1 MKYNYKEHLIKSQT
15 PIRVG
20 LEQLNKLGADAILF
34 LIDFEDKLIGS
45 LTDGDVRRGL
55 LTGLNLESK
64 VDEFIQANPKYIKKE
79 NYDIQQIINYRNN
92 NFKLIPI
99 INENNVVIDIVNFRF
114 QKSYLPVDVVI
125 MAGGRGERL
134 RPLTDVKPK
143 PMLLIGTKP
152 IIEQNIDRLV
162 AFGVNNFWISVRY
175 LGNQIKDHLKSGRDK
190 NINIKYLEED
200 MPLGTIGCV
209 SLISEFENEY
219 VLVTNSDLLTDM
231 DYEHFFME
239 FISSGADFSVATIPH
254 NVDIPYA
261 VLETKDN
268 LILSFKEKPTYTY
281 FANGGIYLMKKSVCK
296 QIPENGFFNATD
308 LLDKLIKSNYK
319 VTSYP
324 LIGYWLDIGRHE
336 DYHKAQEDI
345 KHIVF

>member
-15 PIRVG
+15 PIKVG

-64 VDEFIQANPKYIKKE
+64 VDEFIQANPKYIQKE
-79 NYDIQQIINYRNN
+79 NYNIQQIINYREN
-92 NFKLIPI
+92 NFKLVPI
-99 INENNVVIDIVNFRF
+99 VDKKNVVIDIVNFRF

-134 RPLTDVKPK
+134 KPLTDAKPK

-175 LGNQIKDHLKSGRDK
+175 LGNQIKDYLKNGRDK

-200 MPLGTIGCV
+200 TPLGTIGCI
-209 SLISEFENEY
+209 SLISKFENEY

-231 DYEHFFME
+231 DYEHFFLE
-239 FISSGADFSVATIPH
+239 FVSSGADFSVATIPH
-254 NVDIPYA
+254 NVNVPYA

-268 LILSFKEKPTYTY
+268 FILSFKEKPTYTY

-296 QIPENGFFNATD
+296 QIPENEFFNATD

-336 DYHKAQEDI
+336 DYSKAQEDI